1 MRINTAYLC
10 LLPYCVFFYLCFCVR
25 RILQATMTDAAE
37 SQAIVFDDIFTATQ
51 LNPEGKYFDKVNR
64 VVGKGETF
72 EADLTL
78 DIASEIYP
86 IREGDKF
93 TMALASTLRLD
104 GQPDDGTYDQ
114 SGVSSLLDKYEY
126 GMSGKV
132 FRYEYSGQDKVYV
145 HTRVSVLACT
155 KVLNLFPSLQ
165 IHHCFLWRVV
175 NALTRRPETFIGD

>member
-132 FRYEYSGQDKVYV
+132 FRYEYSGQDKV
-145 HTRVSVLACT
+145 SIIASFGGL
-155 KVLNLFPSLQ
+155 LMLLQ
-165 IHHCFLWRVV
+165 
-175 NALTRRPETFIGD
+175 GDQRHLSGIDLDQRLYCLIRKTSKM